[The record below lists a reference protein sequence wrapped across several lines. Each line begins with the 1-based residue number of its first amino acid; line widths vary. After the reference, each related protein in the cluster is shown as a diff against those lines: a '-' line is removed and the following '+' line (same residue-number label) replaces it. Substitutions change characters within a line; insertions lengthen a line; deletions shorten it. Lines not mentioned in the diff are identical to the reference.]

1 VQLEPLGDYIICE
14 REPEADVTEGGII
27 IPDCAKAKSI
37 IVTIL
42 GVGTGRL
49 LQNGKRLPPAVKPK
63 DKVIIGKYTGSE
75 FQHNL
80 QTYLVIKEQDIQ
92 ARLVPE
98 KKRRK

>member
-1 VQLEPLGDYIICE
+1 MNLEPLGDYIICE

-42 GVGTGRL
+42 GVGSGRL
-49 LQNGKRLPPAVKPK
+49 LQSGKRLPPEVKPGE
-63 DKVIIGKYTGSE
+63 KVVVGKYTGSE
-75 FQHNL
+75 FEHSL